1 MELLITTLHMGEQT
15 RMDSLCLGTFA
26 MELTQGHSENG
37 GPAVV
42 MLFCEP
48 QGCSSLLD

>member
-1 MELLITTLHMGEQT
+1 MELLIFVYGRT
-15 RMDSLCLGTFA
+15 DSDGFTCLGTFV
-26 MELTQGHSENG
+26 MELAQGHSKNG